1 MEYFDQVWLKQGTK
15 NANVTIDFGYIYEFV
30 CVHMFLA
37 NSSYMTAWYW
47 QWISYNTKNK
57 SG

>member
-15 NANVTIDFGYIYEFV
+15 NANVTIDFGYIYV

-57 SG
+57 FG